1 MSSVNEDI
9 GIRLR
14 KIRGAHDLSQRAL
27 ARRTGVSNAMI
38 SLIENGRSNP
48 SIGMLRQILDGIP
61 MSMAE
66 FFALDIEDEQ
76 KVFFDSD
83 ELREIG
89 SRTISYR
96 QVGVDLHA
104 RKLQMLHERYAP
116 GADTGNPGSGHIHQR
131 SPPGCLGRASEG
143 CGGHTGQGL
152 EGRGDGHLAGRETS
166 PDAAEWPILLL
177 AHLLAAL
184 CHHHRP
190 SRGTRC
196 RARPGPSR

>member
-1 MSSVNEDI
+1 MNSVNEDI

-14 KIRGAHDLSQRAL
+14 KVRGAHDLSQRAL

-76 KVFFDSD
+76 KVFFHSD

-96 QVGVDLHA
+96 QVGVDLQA

-116 GADTGNPGSGHIHQR
+116 GADTGQTLLQHEAEEAGLIISGHLEVTVGETTRLLGPGDAYLFDSRIPHRFRNPGRIECVLVSACT
-131 SPPGCLGRASEG
+131 PPSF
-143 CGGHTGQGL
+143 
-152 EGRGDGHLAGRETS
+152 
-166 PDAAEWPILLL
+166 
-177 AHLLAAL
+177 
-184 CHHHRP
+184 
-190 SRGTRC
+190 
-196 RARPGPSR
+196 